1 MSLGSAGNHPSVFEM
16 DGSTPPTCILNACLA
31 FIHCHMAVRDKL
43 YIKGKTCSTFTL
55 EQLKNAREQ
64 IFRFCEPDKSY
75 GYRGPNGKSD
85 RDKAYDAFDGI
96 YGKLVKLDAE
106 NKMPVLS
113 APSSDL
119 MSLLT
124 ISGCEHGEYDSKFMK
139 IDEEISE
146 LKKTFHSF
154 VSVVTASHSQPQ
166 LPKSFPPGVRSRLLS
181 TGSKRSASEISDE
194 DNDDDV
200 ISVLDSESHINNSEG
215 FQLPRRQ
222 RQKQK
227 RSRISSNDESKSK
240 QSFSSILKKPKEK
253 PPSTWGKAKATS
265 SFRGAVS
272 DIFLYNLDFD
282 VTAKDVQDYFEANSV
297 TIRKIERKSHEQ
309 AQRTSFR
316 MSVATQEMYDLILE
330 GSLLPEG
337 VAARRFIPPKW
348 NPNGEKT
355 KVTTSQL
362 NKEINSSQVQKYLR
376 ELDDIA
382 SKDIRNSRME
392 TDAAQSTT
400 SNNG

>member
-1 MSLGSAGNHPSVFEM
+1 M
-16 DGSTPPTCILNACLA
+16 
-31 FIHCHMAVRDKL
+31 
-43 YIKGKTCSTFTL
+43 
-55 EQLKNAREQ
+55 
-64 IFRFCEPDKSY
+64 
-75 GYRGPNGKSD
+75 
-85 RDKAYDAFDGI
+85 
-96 YGKLVKLDAE
+96 
-106 NKMPVLS
+106 
-113 APSSDL
+113 
-119 MSLLT
+119 
-124 ISGCEHGEYDSKFMK
+124 
-139 IDEEISE
+139 
-146 LKKTFHSF
+146 
-154 VSVVTASHSQPQ
+154 VTASHSQPQ

-362 NKEINSSQVQKYLR
+362 SKEINSSQVQKYLR